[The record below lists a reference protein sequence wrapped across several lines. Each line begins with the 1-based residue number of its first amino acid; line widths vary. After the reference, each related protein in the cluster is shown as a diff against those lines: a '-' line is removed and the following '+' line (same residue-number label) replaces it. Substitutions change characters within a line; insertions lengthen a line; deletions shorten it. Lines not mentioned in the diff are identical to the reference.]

1 MCRLGSNGSLINKY
15 EGNMMIY
22 LLILIFYVYLILRN
36 NKVLDLRQKITNGC
50 YNYLSYYLSQFKD
63 DKDFIEHID
72 EYNKEYSRMKEII
85 DRYSYPRMLFDFRPL
100 TLNAWFE
107 EDEVNLIEK
116 YENYK

>member
-1 MCRLGSNGSLINKY
+1 
-15 EGNMMIY
+15 MMIY

-36 NKVLDLRQKITNGC
+36 NKVLALRDKITNGC

-72 EYNKEYSRMKEII
+72 EYNKEY
-85 DRYSYPRMLFDFRPL
+85 PRMLFDFRPL